1 MSSDLC
7 LHLQHPLPCL
17 SQLCLGLGL
26 TQPHAHQLVLQLTQR
41 VLPGA
46 VLPATSGACQ
56 VTLTRGNIVSQLSI
70 TFCTLKKKKKRKES
84 PTKIMCLSKSH
95 VAAHLPVLFQVSDL
109 LPQLF
114 QAGQSFR
121 LSQLHPNQLLL
132 KTRHIGVIW

>member
-1 MSSDLC
+1 
-7 LHLQHPLPCL
+7 
-17 SQLCLGLGL
+17 
-26 TQPHAHQLVLQLTQR
+26 
-41 VLPGA
+41 
-46 VLPATSGACQ
+46 
-56 VTLTRGNIVSQLSI
+56 
-70 TFCTLKKKKKRKES
+70 
-84 PTKIMCLSKSH
+84 MCSSKSH